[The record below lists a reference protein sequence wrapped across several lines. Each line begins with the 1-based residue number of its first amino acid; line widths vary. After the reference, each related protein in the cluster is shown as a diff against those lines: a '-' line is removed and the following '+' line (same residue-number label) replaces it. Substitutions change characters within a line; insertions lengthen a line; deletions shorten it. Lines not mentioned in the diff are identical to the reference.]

1 MLIPTFEV
9 TPKLHKEQL
18 ESLRFQLLTPA
29 HGQLIKHSVRI
40 SCEGKVK
47 ALYLKSEAADGA
59 DKPIKDISYK
69 AALRALQLMRFN
81 PASNSRRS
89 AVDKNSSGGDLVLGW
104 MDAGRPPRE
113 DIFRAGHRDYFPV
126 AMWLVPLLKDFE
138 QAFQKHLPEYW
149 QFHLEQAK
157 RLVRPPAEKLQTL
170 HRVADLHER
179 QMLAQWDQTR
189 YYHFPGTEAFSTLTL
204 NHNVVFL
211 AHQDGNNVPNTL
223 SCLAAFGSY
232 ARGAL
237 CLPRLGV
244 SFDLK
249 PGDLLIADTNEEYH
263 GTVGQPFGNRY
274 SVVAYLHGSLIP
286 RSG

>member
-1 MLIPTFEV
+1 MLTVDV
-9 TPKLHKEQL
+9 TPKLNKEQL

-29 HGQLIKHSVRI
+29 HGEPITRSVQI
-40 SCEGKVK
+40 TCEGKVK
-47 ALYLKSEAADGA
+47 ALFLKGTEGNE
-59 DKPIKDISYK
+59 PIKTISCK
-69 AALRALQLMRFN
+69 AALRALQLMHFN
-81 PASNSRRS
+81 PASNSRRG
-89 AVDKNSSGGDLVLGW
+89 AVKKTSGGGDLVLGW
-104 MDAGRPPRE
+104 MDVARMPWE
-113 DIFRAGHRDYFPV
+113 DVFRAGHRDHFPV

-138 QAFQKHLPEYW
+138 QALQQHLPEYW
-149 QFHLEQAK
+149 QFHFEQARK
-157 RLVRPPAEKLQTL
+157 LVRPREERLLTID
-170 HRVADLHER
+170 RVRNRYER
-179 QMLAQWDQTR
+179 EMLRQWDQTR

-204 NHNVVFL
+204 NHNLVFL

-232 ARGAL
+232 AGGAL